1 LIGQLEIAWSTC
13 SKTVGDRHYWP
24 QSDELSELND
34 YSIDILGDLVRLS
47 ETDRPFGVQAE
58 VLSTIIKLVSALDE
72 HFLVHAAVHKAVI
85 RLLRVCVGDEIQE
98 PIDGSRLMG
107 AAGSSIHA
115 DPSEYELEGMTSV
128 QGHAIYPLLMPHTSV
143 VDLLCTLC
151 TRIRTY
157 PDLLLIFLH
166 DKNWYLPLI
175 PTQAGDDEDEV
186 APSPPQNQ
194 PRAASPTPSNAST
207 ITSAPSAAV
216 PRKPEY
222 EFLIFNYLLRFVHR
236 EGKIGDLARGGI
248 ISLIDVAMTAG
259 EGSGRDSDDASAGMD
274 PVGEA
279 ALALAEYVLDG
290 DFSDVLCAG
299 LGAVYSELP
308 TKLEIRH
315 EDDDILGQGMVLGG
329 LADEARAQREED
341 ISKAQKTGI
350 VFSTDPLFRA
360 RLDHFIKLLEFV
372 QDVLLRIGGRMEDP
386 IRKSFAPSALVG
398 SAVTQAIM
406 DTFRRTFL
414 KNVLYP
420 SLLECSENDGS
431 SVAVMVYIDEM
442 LRSLSEASLSDLI
455 LAFLMSEEDDDDHAR
470 PSKYRSE
477 RVLDGRRLKAAKRVK
492 RKSSAMILLEA
503 VKPEDANYFSSL
515 GRFTLKDLI
524 ISNLR
529 SPAQAAATAALRLL
543 RSLFTNHCHLTVDR
557 LITVTRDLRATNF
570 GSRKLR
576 LHKRSYSQPDSPV
589 SNDEEFVYPG
599 TSPQKAR
606 DLSPV
611 PEPETT
617 VFDHDREIR
626 MYMDLVDRVVPSCQR
641 GPVDLTDDDAAFST
655 RFENYICDAI
665 ATIEEESC
673 FVDDDQS
680 VLSMPRHRLVPTDAL
695 LGALLQSLRL
705 FFSHTPEHNMQLS
718 GVLAAIS
725 ACPHRSI
732 AGWLME
738 ASQDDAEV
746 KWPEETKEDDVAFDD
761 DDRSIDYGTDELLR
775 SGRKPSQ
782 WRRKK
787 DNGHLPVIYVIMSGL
802 VSQLDRYRR
811 TVNGFDSYLEE
822 RRRGLLFTENIS
834 DALNL
839 HFKLSADAMAARAS
853 TGVKAAPSPPPNT
866 PAKVAKTT
874 LASVTH
880 FFTPSKKSLK
890 PAAPTMSG
898 QHPQT
903 PAKGNRDASTI
914 PATPFTPHYM
924 ETSAIDIEPY
934 IAPGPIAGP
943 WSPAGINTGGS
954 RQSLALSSFEDDGI
968 DVFSAPSK
976 TQGSNGTKGIDLEL
990 QVAARVSLSQLLDN
1004 VVILEEAIK
1013 ELAAIL
1019 QVRRSIGI
1027 DSLRYV

>member
-1 LIGQLEIAWSTC
+1 MTIS
-13 SKTVGDRHYWP
+13 V
-24 QSDELSELND
+24 
-34 YSIDILGDLVRLS
+34 DILGELVRLS

-72 HFLVHAAVHKAVI
+72 HFLVRAAVHKAVI

-98 PIDGSRLMG
+98 PIDGSRPMG
-107 AAGSSIHA
+107 AAGSSAHA
-115 DPSEYELEGMTSV
+115 DPSEYELEGMTFIQAGVISS
-128 QGHAIYPLLMPHTSV
+128 LLTPRTSV

-166 DKNWYLPLI
+166 DKNWYTPFV
-175 PTQAGDDEDEV
+175 PAQADDDEDDV
-186 APSPPQNQ
+186 VPPPPQRQ

-236 EGKIGDLARGGI
+236 EGKIGDLARGGT

-259 EGSGRDSDDASAGMD
+259 EGSGRASDDVSAAMD

-315 EDDDILGQGMVLGG
+315 EDDDISGEAMILGG
-329 LADEARAQREED
+329 LTDEVRAQRKEED
-341 ISKAQKTGI
+341 ISRAQRAGI
-350 VFSTDPLFRA
+350 VFSTDRIFRA

-372 QDVLLRIGGRMEDP
+372 QDVLLRIGGRMDDP
-386 IRKSFAPSALVG
+386 LRKSFAPSTLVG

-420 SLLECSENDGS
+420 SLLECSETDGS

-442 LRSLSEASLSDLI
+442 LRSLSEASLTDLI

-470 PSKYRSE
+470 PPKYRSE
-477 RVLDGRRLKAAKRVK
+477 RVLDGRRLKTAKRVK

-503 VKPEDANYFSSL
+503 VTPGDPNYFSSL

-529 SPAQAAATAALRLL
+529 SPVQAAATAALRLL

-557 LITVTRDLRATNF
+557 LITVTRDPRATNF
-570 GSRKLR
+570 GSRTFQLD
-576 LHKRSYSQPDSPV
+576 KRPDSPV
-589 SNDEEFVYPG
+589 SDEEEFVYPG
-599 TSPQKAR
+599 ASPKTTR
-606 DLSPV
+606 HRSPV
-611 PEPETT
+611 PQPETT
-617 VFDHDREIR
+617 VFDHDREIS
-626 MYMDLVDRVVPSCQR
+626 MYLDLVDRVAPSHQCD
-641 GPVDLTDDDAAFST
+641 PLDSTDNDAAFST
-655 RFENYICDAI
+655 GFENYISDAV

-673 FVDDDQS
+673 FVDDDKS
-680 VLSMPRHRLVPTDAL
+680 ALSMPRHRLVPTDAVL
-695 LGALLQSLRL
+695 SALLQSLRL
-705 FFSHTPEHNMQLS
+705 FFSHPPEHNVQLT

-738 ASQDDAEV
+738 ASQDGAEV
-746 KWPEETKEDDVAFDD
+746 EWPEETKEDEGKAFDD
-761 DDRSIDYGTDELLR
+761 DDRSIDYETEELLR
-775 SGRKPSQ
+775 SGRKPS
-782 WRRKK
+782 RRHRQK
-787 DNGHLPVIYVIMSGL
+787 DSSHLPVIYVIMSGL

-811 TVNGFDSYLEE
+811 TVDGFDSYLEE
-822 RRRGLLFTENIS
+822 RRRGLLFTENIN

-839 HFKLSADAMAARAS
+839 HFELSADATVARAS
-853 TGVKAAPSPPPNT
+853 TGVKAAPLPPQNT
-866 PAKVAKTT
+866 PAKAAKIT
-874 LASVTH
+874 LASVTQ
-880 FFTPSKKSLK
+880 FFTPSKKRS
-890 PAAPTMSG
+890 PRPIATTTSG
-898 QHPQT
+898 QHSQT
-903 PAKGNRDASTI
+903 PAKNNHNASTM
-914 PATPFTPHYM
+914 PMTPFSPHYE

-934 IAPGPIAGP
+934 VAPGPVTGP
-943 WSPAGINTGGS
+943 WSPAGVHSGS
-954 RQSLALSSFEDDGI
+954 SQPSLAFSSFEGDGV
-968 DVFSAPSK
+968 DVFSAPPR
-976 TQGSNGTKGIDLEL
+976 TQSGGGAKNIDLEL
-990 QVAARVSLSQLLDN
+990 QAAARVSLSQLLDN

-1027 DSLRYV
+1027 DPLRYV